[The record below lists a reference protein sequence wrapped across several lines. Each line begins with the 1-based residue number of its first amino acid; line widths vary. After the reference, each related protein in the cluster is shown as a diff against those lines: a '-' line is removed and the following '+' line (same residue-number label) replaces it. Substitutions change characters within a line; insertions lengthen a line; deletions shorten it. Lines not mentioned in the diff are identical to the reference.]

1 MSKVNCWEFTQCERE
16 PRGAR
21 VGELGVC
28 PAAIETKVDGIN
40 GGKNGGRSCWAIAG
54 TLCKGEVQGFFA
66 LKFSDCL
73 KCEFYQFVKEE
84 EGTSLCLS
92 ATILGKLRE

>member
-1 MSKVNCWEFTQCERE
+1 MSKMNCWEFLECERE
-16 PRGAR
+16 LGGHKA
-21 VGELGVC
+21 GEFGVC

-54 TLCKGEVQGFFA
+54 TLCGGEVQGSFA
-66 LKFSDCL
+66 LKFQDCL
-73 KCEFYQFVKEE
+73 KCEFYQFVKKE

-92 ATILGKLRE
+92 ATILGKLRA